1 MVFAVRCTPR
11 VDPYLVQQ
19 FMVALDSAL
28 IRVSN
33 SAHMLER
40 GELEAHVPDVGH
52 GSLMAKL
59 PQRGG
64 AQVPRQHF
72 VSVVGTELEDLDTEH
87 CVLKCGEL
95 LQMVMNVEGDRA
107 EAACRER
114 LNAQRAEHD
123 MFCLDLRARFDV
135 QKAELARV
143 NDDLRKEI
151 ARLNLELEDAARTAA
166 EAHAKIVA
174 ANEKAE
180 DYRRKWVEAQDDK
193 FNKERAALERENYAT
208 RLLAQRREIDEL
220 ERVAKGHAEEKQL
233 LENEI
238 QHLNERIRLIK
249 LKKNTSFVAMC
260 ASDVFCGQFDDDGD
274 LLDKHGLAPEEYDPK
289 LRGVKN
295 GDGYEQSELNGVSEF
310 VNRAIDGGFQEE
322 LMPKAMRKPKE
333 ASMTDPAPAPPRDA
347 PASSGREAPLGR
359 VDENFPPEPAGPS
372 ASAFLE
378 EMLPPPVEPLRP
390 GPTKHEQSARGRLFG
405 GVSDDDNSTVT
416 TQ

>member
-52 GSLMAKL
+52 GSSWRSCPSAGRPGAAAALRVRRRHGA
-59 PQRGG
+59 RGFG
-64 AQVPRQHF
+64 H
-72 VSVVGTELEDLDTEH
+72 GH

-166 EAHAKIVA
+166 EAHAKIVE

-333 ASMTDPAPAPPRDA
+333 ASMTDPRPRRRA
-347 PASSGREAPLGR
+347 AGLG
-359 VDENFPPEPAGPS
+359 P
-372 ASAFLE
+372 
-378 EMLPPPVEPLRP
+378 
-390 GPTKHEQSARGRLFG
+390 
-405 GVSDDDNSTVT
+405 
-416 TQ
+416 

>member
-52 GSLMAKL
+52 GSSWRSCPSAGRPGAAAALRVRRRHGA
-59 PQRGG
+59 RG
-64 AQVPRQHF
+64 F
-72 VSVVGTELEDLDTEH
+72 DTEH

-166 EAHAKIVA
+166 EAHAKIVE

-180 DYRRKWVEAQDDK
+180 DYRRKW
-193 FNKERAALERENYAT
+193 
-208 RLLAQRREIDEL
+208 RREIDEL

-347 PASSGREAPLGR
+347 PASSGREAPLGS
-359 VDENFPPEPAGPS
+359 VDETSAG
-372 ASAFLE
+372 A
-378 EMLPPPVEPLRP
+378 
-390 GPTKHEQSARGRLFG
+390 G
-405 GVSDDDNSTVT
+405 GAVGVG
-416 TQ
+416 

>member
-64 AQVPRQHF
+64 A
-72 VSVVGTELEDLDTEH
+72 
-87 CVLKCGEL
+87 
-95 LQMVMNVEGDRA
+95 QMVMNVEGDRA

-166 EAHAKIVA
+166 EAHAKIVE

-333 ASMTDPAPAPPRDA
+333 ASMTDPAPAPPRA

-372 ASAFLE
+372 ASASL
-378 EMLPPPVEPLRP
+378 
-390 GPTKHEQSARGRLFG
+390 GP
-405 GVSDDDNSTVT
+405 
-416 TQ
+416 